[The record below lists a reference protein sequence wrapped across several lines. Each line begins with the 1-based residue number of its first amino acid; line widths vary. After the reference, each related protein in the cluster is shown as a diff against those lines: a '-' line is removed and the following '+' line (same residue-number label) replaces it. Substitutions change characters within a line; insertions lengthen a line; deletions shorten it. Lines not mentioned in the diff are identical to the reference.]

1 MPTRQFVFTQDILKR
16 VSFNPQLFLRELKKA
31 QNALLP
37 VEIEALKE
45 WLRQFCSNKPDLL
58 ECLHQCEFA

>member
-31 QNALLP
+31 QALLLP

-45 WLRQFCSNKPDLL
+45 WLTSFCSNKPDLID
-58 ECLHQCEFA
+58 CLHQCELA